1 MKRTVFLAA
10 LLLITSVASANLS
23 VKEPCSNG
31 MILQQNTNATV
42 WGHATPG
49 VRVSITT
56 GWDGKTYNADTD
68 GKGIWKTKVTT
79 PEASYTKYEIKIKG
93 DGGELTISDILV
105 GEVWI
110 ASGQS
115 NMEMPVIGYYNC
127 PVEGSAGIIAKTKLR
142 DKVRMFS
149 VRQGQSEVV
158 LDDVKDCT
166 GWMNAEGHGIA
177 WMSATA
183 FFFAMNLQQMLDV
196 PVGIVAFPYGGTR
209 VESWLPREI
218 LEQLGESLEKH
229 DDYSY
234 HNPFRMYNAMQHPM
248 QGYTAKGFIWYQ
260 GCSNVGFHEVFVERM
275 SLMVDRWRK
284 DWGDTDA
291 SMPFYQ
297 VEIAPNIYDYDSAVS
312 NAALLRKAQHDAAA
326 AIPNSAIVVT
336 NDLVYPYEFDQIH
349 PCRKQEVGQRLA
361 ALALNRDY
369 GYSYVACYSP
379 EAVEAYKVEGEDSG
393 VGVKLTNCP
402 NGVDRWHGI
411 EGLEVCGPDGVFVP
425 VTDAYFGWDGYLRF
439 SCKSVPQPREVR
451 YGWGDFKPG
460 NLHNSE
466 GLPVSPFDIKL

>member
-1 MKRTVFLAA
+1 MKRVITIAA
-10 LLLITSVASANLS
+10 LLLLTFAASAKLS

-49 VRVSITT
+49 VRISITT

-68 GKGIWKTKVTT
+68 GKGIWKTKVAT

-93 DGGELTISDILV
+93 DGGELTISDILI

-149 VRQGQSEVV
+149 VRQNQSEVV

-166 GWMNAEGHGIA
+166 GWMNAEGHGVA

-297 VEIAPNIYDYDSAVS
+297 VEIAPYIDYGGVG
-312 NAALLRKAQHDAAA
+312 ALLRKAQHDAAA

-369 GYSYVACYSP
+369 GYSFIACLSP
-379 EAVEAYKVEGEDSG
+379 EATEIFRPDNDPSAVCVRLSNTA
-393 VGVKLTNCP
+393 
-402 NGVDRWHGI
+402 NGLDRWNGI
-411 EGLEVCGPDGVFVP
+411 EGLEVAGEDGEFKP
-425 VTDAYFGWDGYLRF
+425 VTTAYFDWQGHYLTIRHPE
-439 SCKSVPQPREVR
+439 VAVPREVR
-451 YGWGDFKPG
+451 YGWGDFRPG
-460 NLHNSE
+460 NLHNTE